1 PLHIAVGVT
10 QIYIIILI
18 ADLIIGPLLTFVVY
32 KNDIKKLYFDLALI
46 LLIQIS
52 AFLYGMHAVAQG
64 RPAWL
69 VFVIDDFELVS
80 LANLDQQ
87 STAQIHLHTST
98 WSGPLWKVA
107 QYSTDPKIQQQQKED
122 EMFLGISLAARLE
135 TYAP

>member
-1 PLHIAVGVT
+1 MLVQKITFRQRLRAAALHFLLSACVLSVAVYLIFWIWYPAPLHIAVGVT

-64 RPAWL
+64 RPA
-69 VFVIDDFELVS
+69 
-80 LANLDQQ
+80 
-87 STAQIHLHTST
+87 
-98 WSGPLWKVA
+98 
-107 QYSTDPKIQQQQKED
+107 
-122 EMFLGISLAARLE
+122 
-135 TYAP
+135 